1 MLHNLRSVALVVV
14 ALLVMGVPV
23 LWVGPQAPETYEVA
37 AAESSP
43 PVTSGS
49 TLPDPTPQVASDAYF
64 LMEELDLLEDIQS
77 VLDTTTTT
85 VPETTTTEEPDP
97 STSTTA
103 PSATT
108 STAAAPTTTAPSA
121 PSTTKPPATTSSS
134 TTTTTAPVGGYSSSA
149 ESDFASKINS
159 HRSSNGHS
167 SLSRAGSLDSYARS
181 WAKQMADNG
190 QISHSNVGSLIPPW
204 SSVGEN
210 VGTGGSVSD
219 IFDALRSS
227 SGHNSNMLGDF
238 THMGIGVYKDG
249 SGQLWTA
256 HVFAR

>member
-1 MLHNLRSVALVVV
+1 MLHYLRSVALVVV
-14 ALLVMGVPV
+14 ALLVMGVSF
-23 LWVGPQAPETYEVA
+23 LWGGPQAPKTYRVA
-37 AAESSP
+37 APESPP

-49 TLPDPTPQVASDAYF
+49 TLPDPTPLVASDAYF

-85 VPETTTTEEPDP
+85 VPETTTTEEPGP

-121 PSTTKPPATTSSS
+121 PSSTNPPAT
-134 TTTTTAPVGGYSSSA
+134 TTTTTAPAGGYSSSA
-149 ESDFASKINS
+149 ENDFASKINS

-167 SLSRAGSLDSYARS
+167 SLSRDGSLDSSARS

-190 QISHSNVGSLIPPW
+190 QISHSNVGSLMPPW

-210 VGTGGSVSD
+210 VGTGGSVSA
-219 IFDALRSS
+219 IFDALKSS